1 MAKKWQLEGTLF
13 DACNCQT
20 LCPCVYFQPPQ
31 GDDCRATFVWH
42 IEKGFYGDT
51 RLDDF
56 TMAEIIYATQNPL
69 IEIEKTAWILDDK
82 LAQDQ
87 RDALMEILTGRVGG
101 LFSILSVN
109 NPLGVW
115 WAKFNYSND
124 AKSLSVKAGN
134 SLDIKAA
141 FVKAPEG
148 VPFESSPK
156 VAQTYDP
163 LFGPSME
170 KVVGI
175 TDHYHAAVGGLE
187 YDLSGRYSSSGR
199 FNYGGPRHLFF

>member
-69 IEIEKTAWILDDK
+69 IGIEKAAWILDDK

-115 WAKFNYSND
+115 WANFNYSND
-124 AKSLSVKAGN
+124 AKSWSVKADN

-156 VAQTYDP
+156 VAETYDP

-175 TDHYHAAVGGLE
+175 TDHYHATVGGLE
-187 YDLSGRYSSSGR
+187 YDISGRYSSSGR
-199 FNYGGPRHLFF
+199 FKYGGPHHLFS